1 MILIKKRNL
10 IVVCVLILTILTSS
24 VCFYGIKKANK
35 NNVES
40 SQYKIVLDAG
50 HGGVDGGV
58 SGVNTGVKE
67 SELNLI
73 ITKKLEKQLLEAGFS
88 VVLTRKTDAGLYG
101 LATENLKRKDMQK
114 RQEIINKER
123 PNLVLSIHLNKFS
136 VSTRRGAQVFYKNGD
151 ENAKLLANS
160 IQNAFNLMD
169 EAPRQS
175 SALVGDYYILKCSN
189 YPSVIAECG
198 FLSNPDDESL
208 LITDEYQE
216 KIAYSIY
223 RGIVEYLS
231 KTHSLQKQN

>member
-10 IVVCVLILTILTSS
+10 IVISILILAILTSS

-73 ITKKLEKQLLEAGFS
+73 ITKKLEKQLLDAGFN

-101 LATENLKRKDMQK
+101 LATDNLKRKDMQK

-160 IQNAFNLMD
+160 IQNAFNLME

-175 SALVGDYYILKCSN
+175 SALVGDYYILNCSN

-223 RGIVEYLS
+223 RGIVEYL
-231 KTHSLQKQN
+231 TNTDSLQKQN

>member
-73 ITKKLEKQLLEAGFS
+73 ITKKLEKQLLEAGFN

-160 IQNAFNLMD
+160 IQNAFNLME

>member
-73 ITKKLEKQLLEAGFS
+73 ITKKLEKKLLEAGFS

-160 IQNAFNLMD
+160 IQNAFNLME

>member
-10 IVVCVLILTILTSS
+10 IVICVLILTILASS

-160 IQNAFNLMD
+160 IQNAFNLME